1 MPSRRHILRGSL
13 MVGSFTLL
21 GSLTGILV
29 ETTIAAR
36 LGLSAHSDTFYVAF
50 TIPNVIITL
59 IYASGQFS
67 LVPFFAPLDLEKSG
81 DQLWHRFSY
90 AVSAIFLGMAAIALV
105 GAAFSPWIIRGL
117 APGLT
122 LEQSQVAGRLARWLF
137 IIIVPAGIAEIF
149 RSFLLSQ
156 NRFGLA
162 SSVAFVRNATIIS
175 CIVFGFSR
183 YGYAS
188 IVCGYIAGY
197 LVQFLFLGAQIW
209 IAFPVR
215 YSATLRGS
223 GEAFGHLRGAGAS
236 QVTTAV
242 AWQGLVIVERMI
254 ASFLPPGT
262 ITALNY
268 GYKILATLSELLA
281 GSVGTAALPALSRA
295 VAAPAREER
304 QRTFRTTLEISLVLV
319 SPVTVFC
326 LLLSRNII
334 RLLFERGRFTPEATA
349 LMGEVLFYYSL
360 SLVLFAGVRILTFFL
375 FARHESGKYVRLSLL
390 QYGLTAV
397 FDLLYVGGL
406 HLGAKGIPL
415 AMLTSL
421 LITCGL
427 AYRRNL
433 GELRLSLDRSLGIFA
448 VKNLLGSALAALAMW
463 IVRLRLPPP
472 VTGWANFVY
481 LCALC
486 VTGLLIFLATLLV
499 SRAVPMRELLALW
512 KPRTDS

>member
-67 LVPFFAPLDLEKSG
+67 LVPFFAPLDPEKSG

-90 AVSAIFLGMAAIALV
+90 AISAIFLGMATIALV

-117 APGLT
+117 APGLA
-122 LEQSQVAGRLARWLF
+122 LEQSHVAGRLARWLF
-137 IIIVPAGIAEIF
+137 IILVPAGIAEIF

-162 SSVAFVRNATIIS
+162 SSVAFFRNATIIS

-197 LVQFLFLGAQIW
+197 LVQFLFLGTQIW

-215 YSATLRGS
+215 FSATLRGR
-223 GEAFGHLRGAGAS
+223 GEAFHHLRGSGAA
-236 QVTTAV
+236 QVTNAV
-242 AWQGLVIVERMI
+242 AWQGLVIIERMI
-254 ASFLPPGT
+254 ASFLPAGT

-268 GYKILATLSELLA
+268 GLKILSTLAELLA

-295 VAAPAREER
+295 VATQAREER
-304 QRTFRTTLEISLVLV
+304 QRMFRSTLEISLVLV

-375 FARHESGKYVRLSLL
+375 FARHESGTYVRFSLL
-390 QYGLTAV
+390 EYGLAV
-397 FDLLYVGGL
+397 AFDLLYVGGM

-415 AMLTSL
+415 ALLTSL
-421 LITCGL
+421 VITCGL
-427 AYRRNL
+427 AYWRNL
-433 GELRLSLDRSLGIFA
+433 AELRLSLDRSLGVFA
-448 VKNLLGSALAALAMW
+448 VKNLLGSALAALTMW
-463 IVRLRLPPP
+463 TLRLRLPLP

-481 LCALC
+481 LSALC
-486 VTGLLIFLATLLV
+486 GTGSLVFLATLLG
-499 SRAVPMRELLALW
+499 SRAIPTRELLALW